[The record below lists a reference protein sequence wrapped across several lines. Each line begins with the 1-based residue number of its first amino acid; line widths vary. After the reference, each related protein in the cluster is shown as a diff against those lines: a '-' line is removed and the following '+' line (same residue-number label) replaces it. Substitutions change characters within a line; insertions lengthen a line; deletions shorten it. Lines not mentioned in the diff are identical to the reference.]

1 MKFSRTLEAREC
13 TEATGLLCLRKC
25 YPGAKSPSGNHRRV
39 RGPGEGGPSVKSA
52 PASANRGP
60 GGGGAGTP
68 TGPSHPQPSR
78 RPRDAAHLGEPPPT
92 VSLWLLGACE
102 VGVGRGLCSPCPA
115 LHAGPRSQIQTFLQA
130 PSSWGPQP
138 TIVLQSVSPLDHF
151 PPTSSHPDPPGEALP
166 PSPLCLGGLCL
177 FYF

>member
-13 TEATGLLCLRKC
+13 TEATGRLCLRKC
-25 YPGAKSPSGNHRRV
+25 CPGAKSPSGNHRRV
-39 RGPGEGGPSVKSA
+39 RGPGEGGPSVRSA

-78 RPRDAAHLGEPPPT
+78 RPRDAAHLGDPPPT

-102 VGVGRGLCSPCPA
+102 VGVGRGLCSPRSVSGARPLPCSPRRPTVPNPD
-115 LHAGPRSQIQTFLQA
+115 LPAGPELLGS
-130 PSSWGPQP
+130 P
-138 TIVLQSVSPLDHF
+138 THHRTPVRQ
-151 PPTSSHPDPPGEALP
+151 PPGP
-166 PSPLCLGGLCL
+166 FSSNFKSP
-177 FYF
+177 